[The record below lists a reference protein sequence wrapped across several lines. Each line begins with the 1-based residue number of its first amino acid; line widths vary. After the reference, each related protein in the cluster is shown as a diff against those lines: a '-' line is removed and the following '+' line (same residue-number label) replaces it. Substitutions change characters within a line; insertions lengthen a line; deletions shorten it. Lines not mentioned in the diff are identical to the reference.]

1 MQVIESGFYVVVRW
15 GKETTGVPKEAINH
29 SPEAVYIAQY
39 VSDVFVQ
46 HARLNSHSYPTPAE
60 EDAALIYN
68 YTPSKTTG
76 SFVQSY
82 FFHVEDKLKADLHK
96 DILALGE
103 KP

>member
-1 MQVIESGFYVVVRW
+1 M
-15 GKETTGVPKEAINH
+15 PKEAINH
-29 SPEAVYIAQY
+29 SPEAILITQY

-46 HARLNSHSYPTPAE
+46 HARMNSHSFSTPAE

-68 YTPSKTTG
+68 YSPSKTTG

-82 FFHVEDKLKADLHK
+82 FFHVEDAELKGRLHQ
-96 DILALGE
+96 DVLLDGE